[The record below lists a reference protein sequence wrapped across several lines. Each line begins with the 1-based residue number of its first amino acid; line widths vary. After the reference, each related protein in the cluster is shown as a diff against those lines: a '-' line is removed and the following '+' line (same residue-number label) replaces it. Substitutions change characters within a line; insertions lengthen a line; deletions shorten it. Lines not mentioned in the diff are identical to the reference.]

1 MRVGVTTGLTG
12 REGSMSKNQGA
23 RRHDAGNEYKKAFI

>member
-1 MRVGVTTGLTG
+1 MRVGVTTGMKG

-23 RRHDAGNEYKKAFI
+23 RRHDAGNEYKKAFT